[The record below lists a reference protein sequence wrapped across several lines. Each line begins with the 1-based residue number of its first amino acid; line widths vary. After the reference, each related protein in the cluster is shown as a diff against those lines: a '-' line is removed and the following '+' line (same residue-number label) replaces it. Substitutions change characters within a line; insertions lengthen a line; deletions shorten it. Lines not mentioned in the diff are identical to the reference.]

1 MFARMP
7 IRKKIVCA
15 LIMLAILLV
24 MLIGSGLRG
33 FYAYRELVVMVSGTV
48 SDLPRQYDV
57 ISRLVDQMRI
67 EYQPRA
73 LSTKVTFEP
82 NRMKLLPTSFAW
94 DLKRIH
100 SEVMHCEAILKQQ
113 SEQETALPAS
123 DNAELKLIRETLTK
137 LHQIED
143 TVNQEMLADPQLSG
157 LMNDLTDLSNLV
169 HELPQELHK
178 RMFQLRDRARIGY
191 RTLFA
196 LIILSAMASFMIL
209 GVGYIFFRRSV
220 VQPFKELLAGSR
232 LIAKGDFEHRIVCT
246 SNDEMAELAQAMNA
260 MTDRFVE
267 IRDHLNEKVQERTRE
282 VVRSEQLA
290 SVGFL
295 AAGVAHE
302 INNPLASIAWSAEAL
317 EMRLHE
323 VLHGDQSDEASGNAL
338 AGMDP
343 AELDV
348 LRKYLKRIQDEAF
361 RCKGI
366 TERLL
371 DFSRLGE
378 SQRRQ
383 ACDVSELVG
392 DVVAL
397 VEHLAPYRNKK
408 IVFQPQ
414 PGTTAWAS
422 PTEFK
427 QVVLNLLTNALDS
440 TDANG
445 VVRIR
450 VDQNESRMLLVVE
463 DNGCGM
469 TEEVLRHLYEPFF
482 TRRRDGKGTG
492 LGLSITYRIV
502 QDHGGQIS
510 ASSQGPG
517 CGSRFQIT
525 LPINADAQTPHDSQT
540 IAA

>member
-1 MFARMP
+1 MLSRMP

-15 LIMLAILLV
+15 VIMLAILLV

-67 EYQPRA
+67 EYQPRT
-73 LSTKVTFEP
+73 LSIKATFEP
-82 NRMKLLPTSFAW
+82 ERIKFLPTSFMW
-94 DLKRIH
+94 DLKRVQA
-100 SEVMHCEAILKQQ
+100 EVLHCEAILKAQ

-137 LHQIED
+137 LHQIEA
-143 TVNQEMLADPQLSG
+143 TVDQELLADPQLSG
-157 LMNDLTDLSNLV
+157 LANDLTDLSNLV
-169 HELPQELHK
+169 HELPNELHQ
-178 RMFQLRDRARIGY
+178 RMMQLRNRARIGY
-191 RTLFA
+191 RTLFV
-196 LIILSAMASFMIL
+196 LIVLSAIASFMIL
-209 GVGYIFFRRSV
+209 GAGYVFFRRSV

-232 LIAKGDFEHRIVCT
+232 LIAKGHFEHRIVCE
-246 SNDEMAELAQAMNA
+246 SNDELAELAQAMNA
-260 MTDRFVE
+260 MTERFVE

-323 VLHGDQSDEASGNAL
+323 VLHGEQSEDSTANSFAN
-338 AGMDP
+338 MDP
-343 AELDV
+343 AELEV

-383 ACDVSELVG
+383 DCDVSELVS

-408 IVFQPQ
+408 IEFTPQ
-414 PGTTAWAS
+414 AGLTAWAS

-445 VVRIR
+445 VVR
-450 VDQNESRMLLVVE
+450 VSVGQDDSRMLLTVE

-469 TEEVLRHLYEPFF
+469 TDEVLRHLFEPFF

-502 QDHGGQIS
+502 QDHGGLIN
-510 ASSQGPG
+510 ATSQGPG
-517 CGSRFQIT
+517 TGSRFLIA
-525 LPINADAQTPHDSQT
+525 LPLHSESQTPNDTQI

>member
-1 MFARMP
+1 MLSRMP

-67 EYQPRA
+67 EYQPRS
-73 LSTKVTFEP
+73 LSAKSAFEP
-82 NRMKLLPTSFAW
+82 DRVRLLPTSFAW
-94 DLKRIH
+94 DLKRVQ
-100 SEVMHCEAILKQQ
+100 SEVLHCEAILKAQ

-137 LHQIED
+137 LHQIET
-143 TVNQEMLADPQLSG
+143 TVDHEMLADPQFSG

-169 HELPQELHK
+169 HELPHELHQ
-178 RMFQLRDRARIGY
+178 RMVQLRDRARVGY
-191 RTLFA
+191 RTLFV
-196 LIILSAMASFMIL
+196 LIVLSAIASFMIL
-209 GVGYIFFRRSV
+209 GMGYVFFRRSV

-232 LIAKGDFEHRIVCT
+232 LIAKGHFDHRIVCT

-260 MTDRFVE
+260 MTERFVQ

-323 VLHGDQSDEASGNAL
+323 VLHGEDSHDPTKNAL
-338 AGMDP
+338 SQMDP
-343 AELDV
+343 AELEV

-383 ACDVSELVG
+383 NCDVSELIS
-392 DVVAL
+392 DVIGL

-408 IVFQPQ
+408 IEFTPQ
-414 PGTTAWAS
+414 PGLTAWAS

-445 VVRIR
+445 LVRMR
-450 VDQNESRMLLVVE
+450 VGQDESCMHLVVE

-469 TEEVLRHLYEPFF
+469 TEEVLRHLFEPFF

-502 QDHGGQIS
+502 QDHGGQIEV
-510 ASSQGPG
+510 SSPGPG
-517 CGSRFQIT
+517 CGSRFQID
-525 LPINADAQTPHDSQT
+525 LPLNSDSQTPHDSQT

>member
-1 MFARMP
+1 MLSRMP

-67 EYQPRA
+67 EYQPRT
-73 LSTKVTFEP
+73 LSAKNAFEP
-82 NRMKLLPTSFAW
+82 DRVRLLPTSFTW
-94 DLKRIH
+94 DLERVQ
-100 SEVMHCEAILKQQ
+100 SEVLHCEAILKAQA
-113 SEQETALPAS
+113 EQETALPAS

-137 LHQIED
+137 LHQIET
-143 TVNQEMLADPQLSG
+143 TVDHEMLADPQLSG

-169 HELPQELHK
+169 HELPHELHK
-178 RMFQLRDRARIGY
+178 RMVQLRDRARVGY
-191 RTLFA
+191 RTLFV
-196 LIILSAMASFMIL
+196 LIVLSAIASFMIL
-209 GVGYIFFRRSV
+209 GMGYVFFRRSV

-232 LIAKGDFEHRIVCT
+232 LIAKGHFDHRIVCT

-260 MTDRFVE
+260 MTERFVQ

-323 VLHGDQSDEASGNAL
+323 VLHGEDSHDPTKNAL
-338 AGMDP
+338 AQMDP
-343 AELDV
+343 AELEV

-383 ACDVSELVG
+383 DCDVSELIS
-392 DVVAL
+392 DVIGL

-408 IVFQPQ
+408 IEFTSQ
-414 PGTTAWAS
+414 PGLTAWAS

-445 VVRIR
+445 LVRIR
-450 VDQNESRMLLVVE
+450 VGQDESRMHLVVE

-469 TEEVLRHLYEPFF
+469 TEEVLRHLFEPFF

-502 QDHGGQIS
+502 QDHGGQIEV
-510 ASSQGPG
+510 SSPGPG
-517 CGSRFQIT
+517 CGSRFQID
-525 LPINADAQTPHDSQT
+525 LPLNSDSQTPHDSQT

>member
-1 MFARMP
+1 MMYFGVGRSDAHRLP
-7 IRKKIVCA
+7 TAIALINVSFGGDRKK
-15 LIMLAILLV
+15 
-24 MLIGSGLRG
+24 
-33 FYAYRELVVMVSGTV
+33 
-48 SDLPRQYDV
+48 
-57 ISRLVDQMRI
+57 
-67 EYQPRA
+67 
-73 LSTKVTFEP
+73 LSTD
-82 NRMKLLPTSFAW
+82 SFRL
-94 DLKRIH
+94 DMRRVRH
-100 SEVMHCEAILKQQ
+100 EVLHCEAILKAQGDL
-113 SEQETALPAS
+113 ETALPVS

-137 LHQIED
+137 LRQIES
-143 TVNQEMLADPQLSG
+143 TVDHEILADPELSG
-157 LMNDLTDLSNLV
+157 LMNDLKDLSDLV
-169 HELPQELHK
+169 HELPEELHK
-178 RMFQLRDRARIGY
+178 RMVQLRDRARIGY
-191 RTLFA
+191 RTLFV
-196 LIILSAMASFMIL
+196 LIVLSAIASFMIL
-209 GVGYIFFRRSV
+209 GLGYIFFRRSV

-232 LIAKGDFEHRIVCT
+232 LIAKGNFEHRIVCT
-246 SNDEMAELAQAMNA
+246 SNDEMAELAHAMNA
-260 MTDRFVE
+260 MTERFVE
-267 IRDHLNEKVQERTRE
+267 IRNHLNEKVQERTRE

-323 VLHGDQSDEASGNAL
+323 VLHNEQSDSPAVNSL
-338 AGMDP
+338 ANMDP
-343 AELDV
+343 AELEV
-348 LRKYLKRIQDEAF
+348 LRKYLRRIQDEAF

-383 ACDVSELVG
+383 TCDVSELVE
-392 DVVAL
+392 DVIAL

-408 IVFQPQ
+408 IAFT
-414 PGTTAWAS
+414 PGPGITAWAS

-445 VVRIR
+445 LVRISIGQ
-450 VDQNESRMLLVVE
+450 DETYMQLVVE

-469 TEEVLRHLYEPFF
+469 TDEVQRHLFEPFF

-517 CGSRFQIT
+517 CGSRFQID
-525 LPINADAQTPHDSQT
+525 LPLNADSQTPHDSQT